1 MSLFAKAM
9 SQRCVGGML
18 RLFLNNHHRG
28 RLTIAQHV
36 HEYLTQEYS
45 RTCLISFESLPKD
58 AHREGWGR
66 PGTPLLT
73 PSFRS
78 HSVVEVGS
86 FCSTGH
92 TCFVPQALDGMGS
105 AFDGSCSILYQILVR
120 PLHLWHPVDDRSFL
134 TRPWCPFTPFFLKST
149 LDAQARLL
157 IPSLPH
163 LRPNDRLSHHF
174 RFIAPLI
181 PTDEEGRSPLHY
193 YDSAIQ
199 LARQADREP
208 TERVFEVGIAA
219 ADEIKRVYV
228 PDLPHLY
235 FAKTYTTQVCSRLGR
250 KCSKAQ
256 LLTSPSFPSRCS
268 RSTNYYYFCTRNTRP
283 RSFT

>member
-1 MSLFAKAM
+1 MKRRISVVRKLHRLSRGRLA
-9 SQRCVGGML
+9 L
-18 RLFLNNHHRG
+18 RKGDVPKVRVWECSGFHHRG

-66 PGTPLLT
+66 PGTPLL
-73 PSFRS
+73 PPPFQS
-78 HSVVEVGS
+78 HSGVEVGS
-86 FCSTGH
+86 GLLNWPHVFRSAGTRWDGV
-92 TCFVPQALDGMGS
+92 CFRRLLLDTVPDLG
-105 AFDGSCSILYQILVR
+105 
-120 PLHLWHPVDDRSFL
+120 PSF
-134 TRPWCPFTPFFLKST
+134 TPMTSRRWPFVSDAAVMPFPPPFFLNST

-157 IPSLPH
+157 IPSLPP

-181 PTDEEGRSPLHY
+181 PMDEEGRSPLHY

-208 TERVFEVGIAA
+208 TEREFEVGITA

-228 PDLPHLY
+228 PDLPH
-235 FAKTYTTQVCSRLGR
+235 
-250 KCSKAQ
+250 
-256 LLTSPSFPSRCS
+256 
-268 RSTNYYYFCTRNTRP
+268 
-283 RSFT
+283 